1 MKSTDLTVD
10 KKLVLYSRMLDPVSF
25 LPTTKFLTTI
35 HLSVSD
41 VTGHGIAI
49 EILSYLESKNINI
62 DKLCGFG
69 SNGASVMTGRKTGV
83 TGKLLEHNPAIIN
96 IHCMAHRLALCTSQA
111 ADKVPYLKEYQQ
123 TVTNIFYYF
132 KHSANC
138 VHKVKAIQDLLED
151 PILLY
156 TEMHE
161 VRWLSFYKA
170 VETIY
175 STLSSLLTFFG
186 QEKDAKGIGISK
198 KLERFEFVATTYL
211 MMAVLPFVTS
221 L

>member
-25 LPTTKFLTTI
+25 LRTTKFLTTI

-41 VTGHGIAI
+41 ATGHGIAI
-49 EILSYLESKNINI
+49 EILSYLESQNINI

-138 VHKVKAIQDLLED
+138 VHKMKAIQDLFED
-151 PILLY
+151 PILQY
-156 TEMHE
+156 TEVHE

-175 STLSSLLTFFG
+175 RTLSSLLTFLARRKM
-186 QEKDAKGIGISK
+186 QKV
-198 KLERFEFVATTYL
+198 LVYL
-211 MMAVLPFVTS
+211 RN
-221 L
+221 

>member
-41 VTGHGIAI
+41 ATGHGIAI

-132 KHSANC
+132 KHSA
-138 VHKVKAIQDLLED
+138 VFIKWKPSRTYL
-151 PILLY
+151 
-156 TEMHE
+156 
-161 VRWLSFYKA
+161 K
-170 VETIY
+170 
-175 STLSSLLTFFG
+175 TLSCYIQKCMRSDGWAFIKQL
-186 QEKDAKGIGISK
+186 
-198 KLERFEFVATTYL
+198 KLYIALCHRC
-211 MMAVLPFVTS
+211 LPFSARRKMQKV
-221 L
+221 LVYLRN